1 MVVNANINP
10 NDYENAVKKGKTDLE
25 GFWEEAAM
33 ELDWFKKWDKV
44 LDRSEAPFFKW
55 FANAKTNIAYNALDR
70 HVYGSANTLQRVE
83 AWISFQAFPR
93 CSYGRG

>member
-1 MVVNANINP
+1 MDEKRIYRPLPEMVVNANIDP

-33 ELDWFKKWDKV
+33 ELDWFRKWDKV

-55 FANAKTNIAYNALDR
+55 FVNAKCTFWL
-70 HVYGSANTLQRVE
+70 SS
-83 AWISFQAFPR
+83 WR
-93 CSYGRG
+93 CPQTSPVK